1 MILGGIKLENAKIL
15 VVEDERI
22 TAEDIKR
29 SLEKTGYI
37 VPAIVST
44 GEDAVK
50 FSEKYKPD
58 LVLMDIV
65 LDGKVD
71 GIEAAETIRTKFA
84 IPVIYLTAYSDKDT
98 VERAKTTNPSAFIL
112 KEPYGFIHK
121 PFEENELYTAIDIIL
136 SRNKEEKILKSHD
149 ELLVSLLKTI
159 SDGVIVTD
167 SEKKI
172 KLMNSAAEKITGY
185 NKEKSI
191 GKKFFEV
198 FHVPGLKID
207 VSEEVKLNDNLDEEI
222 FLESKN
228 GTKTPIDG
236 TLTPIKNKNGVSEDI
251 IIIFRLKQI

>member
-1 MILGGIKLENAKIL
+1 MIILGGFKLENAKIL

-29 SLEKTGYI
+29 SLEKTGYN

-84 IPVIYLTAYSDKDT
+84 IPVIYLTAYSDKNT

-112 KEPYGFIHK
+112 KEPYGFLHK
-121 PFEENELYTAIDIIL
+121 PFEENELYAAIDIIL
-136 SRNKEEKILKSHD
+136 DRNKEEKMLKSHD

-167 SEKKI
+167 SDEKI
-172 KLMNSAAEKITGY
+172 KLMNSAAEKITGF
-185 NKEKSI
+185 NKDKSI
-191 GKKFFEV
+191 GKKFSEV
-198 FHVPGLKID
+198 FRVPGLKID
-207 VSEEVKLNDNLDEEI
+207 VPEEINLNDNLDEEI

-228 GTKTPIDG
+228 DTKTLIDG
-236 TLTPIKNKNGVSEDI
+236 TLTPIKNKNGVSEGI
-251 IIIFRLKQI
+251 IIIFRTK

>member
-1 MILGGIKLENAKIL
+1 MIILGGIKLENAKIL

-84 IPVIYLTAYSDKDT
+84 IPVIYLTAYSDKNT

-112 KEPYGFIHK
+112 KEPYGFLHK
-121 PFEENELYTAIDIIL
+121 PFEENELYAAIDIIL
-136 SRNKEEKILKSHD
+136 DRNKEEKMLKSHD

-167 SEKKI
+167 SDEKI
-172 KLMNSAAEKITGY
+172 KLMNSAAEKITGF
-185 NKEKSI
+185 NKDKSI
-191 GKKFFEV
+191 GKKFSEV
-198 FHVPGLKID
+198 FRVPGLKID
-207 VSEEVKLNDNLDEEI
+207 VPEEINLNDNLDEEI

-228 GTKTPIDG
+228 DTKTLIDG
-236 TLTPIKNKNGVSEDI
+236 TLTPIKNKNGVSEGI
-251 IIIFRLKQI
+251 IIIFRTK

>member
-22 TAEDIKR
+22 TAQDIKR

-44 GEDAVK
+44 GEDAIK

-84 IPVIYLTAYSDKDT
+84 IPVIYLTAYSDKNT

-112 KEPYGFIHK
+112 KEPYGFLHK
-121 PFEENELYTAIDIIL
+121 PFEENELYAAIDIIL
-136 SRNKEEKILKSHD
+136 DRNKEEKILKSHD

-167 SEKKI
+167 SDEKI
-172 KLMNSAAEKITGY
+172 KLMNSAAEKITGF
-185 NKEKSI
+185 NKDKSI
-191 GKKFFEV
+191 GKKFSEV
-198 FHVPGLKID
+198 FRVPRLKID
-207 VSEEVKLNDNLDEEI
+207 VPEEINLEINLDEEI

-228 GTKTPIDG
+228 DTKTLIDG
-236 TLTPIKNKNGVSEDI
+236 TITPIKNNNGVSEGI
-251 IIIFRLKQI
+251 IIIFRTK